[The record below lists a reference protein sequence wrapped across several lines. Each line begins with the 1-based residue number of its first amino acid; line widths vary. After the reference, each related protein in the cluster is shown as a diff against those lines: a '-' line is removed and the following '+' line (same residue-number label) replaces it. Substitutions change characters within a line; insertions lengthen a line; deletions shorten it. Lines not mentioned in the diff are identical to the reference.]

1 MNPNFSFLKNFSL
14 LKVVALLVFMTFGAA
29 LNAQEPIDLN
39 SADVK
44 TLSTLKHI
52 GKKKAEAIVEY
63 REANGKFKSI
73 EHLTNVK
80 GVGKDTLE
88 ANRAVLVVMQ

>member
-1 MNPNFSFLKNFSL
+1 MNPNLSFLKNVSL
-14 LKVVALLVFMTFGAA
+14 LKTLALIIFMTFAA
-29 LNAQEPIDLN
+29 TGIAQEPIDLN

-52 GKKKAEAIVEY
+52 GKKKAEAIIEY
-63 REANGKFKSI
+63 RENNGKFESI

-88 ANRAVLVVMQ
+88 ANRDVLVVMQ